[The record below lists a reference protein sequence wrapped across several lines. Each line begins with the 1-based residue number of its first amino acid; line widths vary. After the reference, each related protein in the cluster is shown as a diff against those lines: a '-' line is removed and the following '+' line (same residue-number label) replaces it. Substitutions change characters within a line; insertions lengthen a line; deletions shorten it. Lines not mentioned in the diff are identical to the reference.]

1 MDDEQVS
8 CALLKIINL
17 GNRTDFTIESEINNE
32 EVDVESLSDGLD
44 EPAIDSFP
52 NHFLDDVE
60 DRIKSSY
67 GSSHEEMCVA
77 GSYTPLGVKYLN

>member
-8 CALLKIINL
+8 CALLKILNL
-17 GNRTDFTIESEINNE
+17 GNRTDFSLESEIEDE

-44 EPAIDSFP
+44 EPAVDSFP

-67 GSSHEEMCVA
+67 GSSHEEMGVA
-77 GSYTPLGVKYLN
+77 ETYTSLGVNYLN

>member
-8 CALLKIINL
+8 YALLKIINL
-17 GNRTDFTIESEINNE
+17 GNRTDFSLESEIDNE

-44 EPAIDSFP
+44 EPVIDSFP

-60 DRIKSSY
+60 DRIQSSY
-67 GSSHEEMCVA
+67 GSAREEMGVA
-77 GSYTPLGVKYLN
+77 EEYTHLGIKYLN